1 MAIVPFSIQ
10 YRWDRQ
16 KKKKGK
22 FNIKLGTLCSL
33 CFFTWSP
40 WDFSCLWFPTAQSD
54 KFQNP
59 QPAWASAPVEWMLSA
74 LVSAFDHMDNGRVYL
89 QLRDFSEVIALA
101 FILKVNGMLFPLL
114 QMPGWLDDTLWKHT
128 QPCTFTAYL
137 SGAIFP
143 TKAFTCHLL
152 SHDTTCQVLTR
163 DGSDHPVSPS
173 SFKNSKLNKT
183 LSRFHTKG
191 IMCISNVVS

>member
-1 MAIVPFSIQ
+1 MVFHCTVWYIPKSTAGLSPVPLWSGC
-10 YRWDRQ
+10 YW
-16 KKKKGK
+16 
-22 FNIKLGTLCSL
+22 LWSLHLTTWTTAACTCSSMT
-33 CFFTWSP
+33 F
-40 WDFSCLWFPTAQSD
+40 
-54 KFQNP
+54 
-59 QPAWASAPVEWMLSA
+59 
-74 LVSAFDHMDNGRVYL
+74 
-89 QLRDFSEVIALA
+89 LRSFALA

-114 QMPGWLDDTLWKHT
+114 QMPGWLDDTLWKHV

-173 SFKNSKLNKT
+173 SSKNSKLNKT